1 MSGTTPNNV
10 ANMLSFPSY
19 HFYGFSLDH
28 PFGIELWSIFSNCF
42 EKNIGYS
49 ANDFVFIYD
58 KTRLANGYHAVGL
71 IVLYYIIV
79 FGGQYI
85 LKKMKVPRIRFT
97 ALFQL
102 HNLFLSVTS
111 LILLLLL
118 IEQVIPMVHHK
129 GLFWSICSV
138 EAFSPKLITIYYL
151 NYLIKYIELF
161 DTLFLIF
168 RKKRLIF
175 VHTYHHGATVL
186 LCYTQLMGH
195 TSVEWVPIGINLA
208 VHVVMYYYYFLTSCG
223 IRVPWKRWVTRLQI
237 LQFFVD
243 VLFVYFAT
251 YTFYANKYY
260 NDILPN
266 MGSCYL
272 TQDAAAYGYLIL
284 TSYLVLFIALYLGFF
299 SGRRSEK
306 KLKHKSKH
314 KSSHKKS
321 SKKHET
327 KSE

>member
-1 MSGTTPNNV
+1 MSGSSPNDAVNL
-10 ANMLSFPSY
+10 LSFPSS

-42 EKNIGYS
+42 EKIIGYS

-71 IVLYYIIV
+71 IVLYYVVV
-79 FGGQYI
+79 FGGQSI
-85 LKKMKVPRIRFT
+85 IRRCKVGAIRFT

-118 IEQVIPMVHHK
+118 IEQVIPMIYHN

-168 RKKRLIF
+168 RKKNLIF

-223 IRVPWKRWVTRLQI
+223 VKVAWKRWVTRLQI
-237 LQFFVD
+237 VQFLID

-251 YTFYANKYY
+251 YTFYANRYF

-299 SGRRSEK
+299 TGRKAERK
-306 KLKHKSKH
+306 YKLKHKK
-314 KSSHKKS
+314 KHKKS
-321 SKKHET
+321 SKKRDNKKNE
-327 KSE
+327 